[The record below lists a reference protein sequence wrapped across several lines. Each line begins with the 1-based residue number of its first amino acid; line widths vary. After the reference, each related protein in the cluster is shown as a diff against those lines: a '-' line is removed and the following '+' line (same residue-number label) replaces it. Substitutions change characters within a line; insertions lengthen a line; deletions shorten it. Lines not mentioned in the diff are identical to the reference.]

1 MRTVSGL
8 MDVDVSDSA
17 NGGSNWMSKDGS
29 FLRPPVQRGE
39 SGEGLPYAPA
49 DWPNAGDV
57 WTWKVGNKISPSGY
71 YTHRFLIA
79 PKRLQ
84 KSPTRKIWLGSK
96 PSIIRF
102 LQSEFPEADID
113 TFFASFTWEIP
124 AERGSVRK
132 GTTDGFGSANT
143 EEGLICDS
151 VAMPHFMGMYLTE
164 YVISR
169 LSSPAILI
177 EVHFS
182 ITAKKRPPSQRG
194 TTEEESGG
202 QILRRTRNSTRKL
215 TWCMDQDTTSSMDP
229 PLSARVSADVL
240 SSHTTPNENDKACD
254 PDIAACPVQNPAG
267 WSFLGCRPQDPNS
280 RADHQTEMTTDG
292 FDSYLNSLDEVLSQ
306 SIPRAPKS
314 GSALSE
320 MEDFKKA
327 RKELSSLIAMD
338 FPSLITSNKLPE
350 VTNLSS
356 KLQSD
361 PHLSPKELSM
371 LNLIQEIPST
381 SKCFLDAKQVTAE
394 ANKFFMELEANKGL
408 ITALKRKYMLS
419 KDKIALLQAEDVA
432 ASSTIQ
438 EIDDEIAI
446 LQSRRATLAKV
457 VKRNQEKIA
466 AELASAQKRVSDS
479 IPKIVNE
486 VQMANSERSEW
497 ELKQKEAAKQEA
509 EILIKFAPLER
520 FSFMH

>member
-1 MRTVSGL
+1 MLTVSGL

-17 NGGSNWMSKDGS
+17 NGGSNCMSKDGS

-113 TFFASFTWEIP
+113 TFLASFTWEIP
-124 AERGSVRK
+124 AERRSVRK
-132 GTTDGFGSANT
+132 
-143 EEGLICDS
+143 
-151 VAMPHFMGMYLTE
+151 
-164 YVISR
+164 
-169 LSSPAILI
+169 
-177 EVHFS
+177 
-182 ITAKKRPPSQRG
+182 AKKRPPSRRG
-194 TTEEESGG
+194 MTEAESGG

-215 TWCMDQDTTSSMDP
+215 TWLTDQDTTSSMGP
-229 PLSARVSADVL
+229 PLSARLSADVL
-240 SSHTTPNENDKACD
+240 SLHTTTNENDKACD
-254 PDIAACPVQNPAG
+254 PDIAVCPVQNPAG
-267 WSFLGCRPQDPNS
+267 WSFLGCGPRDPNS
-280 RADHQTEMTTDG
+280 RADHLTEMTTDG

-306 SIPRAPKS
+306 SVPRAPKS
-314 GSALSE
+314 GSALSK

-327 RKELSSLIAMD
+327 REELSSLIAMD

-356 KLQSD
+356 KLLSD

-371 LNLIQEIPST
+371 LNLIREIPSA

-466 AELASAQKRVSDS
+466 ELASAQKRVSDS

-486 VQMANSERSEW
+486 VQMANSEKSEW

>member
-1 MRTVSGL
+1 MLIFLYLLDPLEHANSTGL

-29 FLRPPVQRGE
+29 FLRPPVQPGE

-49 DWPNAGDV
+49 DWPNAGDI
-57 WTWKVGNKISPSGY
+57 WTWKVGNKISASGY

-84 KSPTRKIWLGSK
+84 KSPTRKLWLGSK

-102 LQSEFPEADID
+102 LQSEFAEADID

-124 AERGSVRK
+124 AERRSVRK
-132 GTTDGFGSANT
+132 A
-143 EEGLICDS
+143 
-151 VAMPHFMGMYLTE
+151 
-164 YVISR
+164 R
-169 LSSPAILI
+169 
-177 EVHFS
+177 
-182 ITAKKRPPSQRG
+182 KRPPSRRG
-194 TTEEESGG
+194 TTAAESGG
-202 QILRRTRNSTRKL
+202 QRTRNSARKL
-215 TWCMDQDTTSSMDP
+215 TYLTDQDTTTSMNP
-229 PLSARVSADVL
+229 PLSKRVSADVL
-240 SSHTTPNENDKACD
+240 SSHTTANENDKACD
-254 PDIAACPVQNPAG
+254 PDIAVCPVQNPAG
-267 WSFLGCRPQDPNS
+267 WSTRGCRPQDPNS
-280 RADHQTEMTTDG
+280 RADHLTEMTTDG

-306 SIPRAPKS
+306 SVPRAPNS

-327 RKELSSLIAMD
+327 REELSSLIAID

-371 LNLIQEIPST
+371 LNLIQEIPSA
-381 SKCFLDAKQVTAE
+381 SRCFLDAKQVTAE

-466 AELASAQKRVSDS
+466 ELASAQKRVSDS

-497 ELKQKEAAKQEA
+497 ELKQKQAAKQEA
-509 EILIKFAPLER
+509 EILMKFGPVER
-520 FSFMH
+520 TDRDVALFLLTLPSSMGSA

>member
-1 MRTVSGL
+1 

-29 FLRPPVQRGE
+29 FLRPSVQPAE

-71 YTHRFLIA
+71 YTHRFLIP
-79 PKRLQ
+79 PKRLW

-96 PSIIRF
+96 TSIIRF
-102 LQSEFPEADID
+102 LQSEFPEADIN
-113 TFFASFTWEIP
+113 TFLASFTWEIP
-124 AERGSVRK
+124 AERRSVRK
-132 GTTDGFGSANT
+132 
-143 EEGLICDS
+143 
-151 VAMPHFMGMYLTE
+151 
-164 YVISR
+164 
-169 LSSPAILI
+169 
-177 EVHFS
+177 
-182 ITAKKRPPSQRG
+182 AKKRPTSRTG
-194 TTEEESGG
+194 TTEAESGG
-202 QILRRTRNSTRKL
+202 QILRRTRNSARKL
-215 TWCMDQDTTSSMDP
+215 TGVTDQ
-229 PLSARVSADVL
+229 
-240 SSHTTPNENDKACD
+240 
-254 PDIAACPVQNPAG
+254 G
-267 WSFLGCRPQDPNS
+267 WSILGCRPKDPNP
-280 RADHQTEMTTDG
+280 RADHLTEMTTDG
-292 FDSYLNSLDEVLSQ
+292 FDNYLKSLDEVLFQ
-306 SIPRAPKS
+306 SVPRAPNS

-320 MEDFKKA
+320 MEDLKKA
-327 RKELSSLIAMD
+327 REELSSLIAMD

-361 PHLSPKELSM
+361 PHLSTKELYM
-371 LNLIQEIPST
+371 LNLIREIPSA
-381 SKCFLDAKQVTAE
+381 SKCFLDAKQVTVE

-466 AELASAQKRVSDS
+466 ELASAQKRVSDS

-486 VQMANSERSEW
+486 VQMANSERSGW

-509 EILIKFAPLER
+509 EILLRFAPLER
-520 FSFMH
+520 YSFMH

>member
-1 MRTVSGL
+1 MLTVSGL

-29 FLRPPVQRGE
+29 FLRPPVQPGE

-49 DWPNAGDV
+49 DWPNPGDV

-71 YTHRFLIA
+71 YIHRFLIP

-96 PSIIRF
+96 PSTLRF
-102 LQSEFPEADID
+102 LQSEFPEADIH

-124 AERGSVRK
+124 AEKRSVRK
-132 GTTDGFGSANT
+132 
-143 EEGLICDS
+143 
-151 VAMPHFMGMYLTE
+151 
-164 YVISR
+164 
-169 LSSPAILI
+169 
-177 EVHFS
+177 
-182 ITAKKRPPSQRG
+182 AKKRPPSRRG
-194 TTEEESGG
+194 KTKAESGG
-202 QILRRTRNSTRKL
+202 QIVRRTRNSAKKRIRL
-215 TWCMDQDTTSSMDP
+215 TDQDTTTSMDP
-229 PLSARVSADVL
+229 PLSKRVSADVL
-240 SSHTTPNENDKACD
+240 SSHSTANENDKACD
-254 PDIAACPVQNPAG
+254 PDIAVCPVQNPAG
-267 WSFLGCRPQDPNS
+267 WSTPGCRTRDSNS
-280 RADHQTEMTTDG
+280 RADHPAEMTADG

-306 SIPRAPKS
+306 SVPRAPNS

-327 RKELSSLIAMD
+327 REELSSLIAMD

-350 VTNLSS
+350 VTNLST

-361 PHLSPKELSM
+361 PHLSPEELSM
-371 LNLIQEIPST
+371 LNLIREIPS
-381 SKCFLDAKQVTAE
+381 SGKCFRDAKQVTAE
-394 ANKFFMELEANKGL
+394 ANKFFTELETNKGL

-457 VKRNQEKIA
+457 VQRNQEMI

-509 EILIKFAPLER
+509 EILAKFAPLER
-520 FSFMH
+520 FSFLH

>member
-1 MRTVSGL
+1 

-29 FLRPPVQRGE
+29 FLRPPVQPGE

-49 DWPNAGDV
+49 DWSNAGDI
-57 WTWKVGNKISPSGY
+57 WTWKVGNKISVSGY
-71 YTHRFLIA
+71 YTHRLIA

-84 KSPTRKIWLGSK
+84 KSPTRKLWLGSK

-102 LQSEFPEADID
+102 LQSEFAEADID

-124 AERGSVRK
+124 AERRSVRK
-132 GTTDGFGSANT
+132 GEFRFTHLALSD
-143 EEGLICDS
+143 L
-151 VAMPHFMGMYLTE
+151 
-164 YVISR
+164 VISR
-169 LSSPAILI
+169 LSSPVILT

-182 ITAKKRPPSQRG
+182 ITAKKRPPSRRG
-194 TTEEESGG
+194 TTGAESGG
-202 QILRRTRNSTRKL
+202 QILRRTRNSARKL
-215 TWCMDQDTTSSMDP
+215 TYLTDQDTTTSMNP
-229 PLSARVSADVL
+229 PLSKRVSADVL
-240 SSHTTPNENDKACD
+240 SSHTTANENDKACD
-254 PDIAACPVQNPAG
+254 PDIAVCPVQNPAG
-267 WSFLGCRPQDPNS
+267 WSTRGCTPQDPNS
-280 RADHQTEMTTDG
+280 RADHLTEMTTDG

-306 SIPRAPKS
+306 SVPRAPNS

-327 RKELSSLIAMD
+327 REELSSLMAID

-371 LNLIQEIPST
+371 LNLIQEIPSA

-408 ITALKRKYMLS
+408 ITARKRKYMLS

-466 AELASAQKRVSDS
+466 ELASAQKRVSDS

-497 ELKQKEAAKQEA
+497 ELKQKQAAKQEA
-509 EILIKFAPLER
+509 EILMKFGPLER